1 MVKVERYFE
10 LILMV
15 VCLLGAFCT
24 GVICYHK
31 GIVAGRQES
40 ERLFA
45 AQVREL
51 GRGGDYAEIR
61 TLADGF
67 CR

>member
-10 LILMV
+10 LILLV

-31 GIVAGRQES
+31 GIVVGRQES

-51 GRGGDYAEIR
+51 GRVGGYSEFR
-61 TLADGF
+61 SLAGGV